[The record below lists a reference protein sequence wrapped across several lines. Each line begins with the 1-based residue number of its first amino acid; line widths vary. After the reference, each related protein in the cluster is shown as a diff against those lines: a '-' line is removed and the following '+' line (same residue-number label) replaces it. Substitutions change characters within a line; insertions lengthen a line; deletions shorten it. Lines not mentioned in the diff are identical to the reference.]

1 MLECIIFLLIFIS
14 AAVTA
19 IISTLGWVKVSYQ
32 NEDLRE
38 ENEDLKH
45 RITVIE
51 RDNARLRAKLHFY
64 KNLLEEKENEQK
76 SNQDING

>member
-19 IISTLGWVKVSYQ
+19 IISTLGWLKVSYQ

-38 ENEDLKH
+38 ENEIQKQIISKL
-45 RITVIE
+45 E

-64 KNLLEEKENEQK
+64 KNLLEEKALNEKKK
-76 SNQDING
+76 S